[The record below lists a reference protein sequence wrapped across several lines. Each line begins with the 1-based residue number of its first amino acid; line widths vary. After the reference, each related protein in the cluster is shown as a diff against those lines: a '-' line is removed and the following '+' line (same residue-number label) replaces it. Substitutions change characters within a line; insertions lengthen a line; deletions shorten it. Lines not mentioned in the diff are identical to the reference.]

1 VVLAAN
7 PVRFA
12 LTAAAEV
19 PEPIDCEV
27 VDEYVDSVLDVP
39 HSNHAVVD
47 APFGFTLPFVVPA
60 FDVTEPDAEVVTVG
74 MDWVDPPPIV

>member
-7 PVRFA
+7 PLRFA
-12 LTAAAEV
+12 LTADAEV

-47 APFGFTLPFVVPA
+47 APFGFTLPFTVPE
-60 FDVTEPDAEVVTVG
+60 FDVTELEAEVVAVG